1 MRTIKDLTIKD
12 KAAVLYKHY
21 MDNYCENDFCFDN
34 GKLRE
39 KIKDHLNS
47 LSLSA
52 DEMEMICKEIT
63 VHVNHGTDYDNLV
76 LEFTDG
82 TPLFFQVSDM
92 YDYDGDTVDEYDE
105 PYHWIDVG
113 LFFVNYAETNF
124 DDLT

>member
-1 MRTIKDLTIKD
+1 MRTIKDLTVKD
-12 KAAVLYKHY
+12 KGAVLYKYYIDH
-21 MDNYCENDFCFDN
+21 YCENDFCFDN
-34 GKLRE
+34 GELRK
-39 KIKDHLNS
+39 KIKKHLDS

-63 VHVNHGTDYDNLV
+63 VHVNHGTDYDDLV
-76 LEFTDG
+76 LKFTDG

-113 LFFVNYAETNF
+113 LFFCKLCRNKF
-124 DDLT
+124 